1 MSNDNKNLDLKEIR
15 KEIDVIDEK
24 LVELF
29 EERME
34 LCRDVAAY
42 KFATGKPVLD
52 RRREAEKIDSLTKLA
67 KDDFSRHGIEELF
80 RQIMSMSRKYQYK
93 LLTSKGLRD
102 NLEFLF
108 VDRLWKKD
116 VKVVYQGIPGAYS
129 HEALLNYFGEYV
141 DYHNVDTWRK
151 AMEEIRDGVSDY
163 AVLPIEN
170 STAGIVGDVFD
181 LLTEFDNYIVKCVD
195 VKINHALL
203 GTMDSEI
210 PDVEIVTSHPQ
221 ALMQSRE
228 FIEEHGWEQIPQSN
242 TAIAASKVA
251 KENNK
256 RKAAIA
262 SAMTADIYGLKVL
275 ADHINTNAVNTT
287 RFIIVTKHRIIRKD
301 ANKVLISFEL
311 AHEKGTLYETLSHII
326 YNDVNMTK
334 IESRPIPG
342 KNWHYRFFVEM
353 DGRIDD
359 FGVVNALRGINA
371 EAINMKILGNY

>member
-141 DYHNVDTWRK
+141 DYHNVDIWRK